1 MDSCPCVDA
10 LLLKRIH
17 SVCPT
22 LVLAS
27 ASPNRRRLL
36 EEAGV
41 HVITRPQDIWEIC
54 GLTEPPEVVK
64 TLSRQKFDSYISS
77 SSFQSDLPA
86 VAVDTLV
93 SLDGK
98 LLGKPQNRDEAI
110 IMLKNLSGKWHEV
123 YSGMCVYNP
132 KDKSSTVVS
141 EVSKVHFIDMDENML
156 NWYLETDDWV
166 AAAGAYKI
174 QANGYKLIDQICGSY
189 SNIIGLPLEKL
200 VEILG

>member
-1 MDSCPCVDA
+1 MEKCPAVDSA
-10 LLLKRIH
+10 LLVKVR

-27 ASPNRRRLL
+27 QSPNRRRLL

-41 HVITRPQDIWEIC
+41 SVITRPQDIWEIC
-54 GLTEPPEVVK
+54 GLTEPSEVVK
-64 TLSRQKFDSYISS
+64 TLSKQKFDSYISS
-77 SSFQSDLPA
+77 TGFEPDLPA

-98 LLGKPQNRDEAI
+98 LLGKPQNRDEASE
-110 IMLKNLSGKWHEV
+110 MLKSLSGKWHEV

-132 KDKSSTVVS
+132 KDKSSTVICDVS
-141 EVSKVHFIDMDENML
+141 GVHFIEMEDKML
-156 NWYLETDDWV
+156 SWYLDTGDWV

-174 QANGYKLIDQICGSY
+174 QSNGYRLIDKIRGSY

>member
-1 MDSCPCVDA
+1 MERCPVVDPA
-10 LLLKRIH
+10 LLEKVH

-27 ASPNRRRLL
+27 QSPNRRRLL
-36 EEAGV
+36 EEAGI

-54 GLTEPPEVVK
+54 GLTEPSEVVK
-64 TLSRQKFDSYISS
+64 TLSKQKFDSYISS
-77 SSFQSDLPA
+77 AGFEPDLPA

-110 IMLKNLSGKWHEV
+110 LMLKNLSGNWHEV

-141 EVSKVHFIDMDENML
+141 EVSGVHFVDMNKEML
-156 NWYLETDDWV
+156 NWYLDTGDWV

-174 QANGYKLIDQICGSY
+174 QANGYKLIDRIRGSY